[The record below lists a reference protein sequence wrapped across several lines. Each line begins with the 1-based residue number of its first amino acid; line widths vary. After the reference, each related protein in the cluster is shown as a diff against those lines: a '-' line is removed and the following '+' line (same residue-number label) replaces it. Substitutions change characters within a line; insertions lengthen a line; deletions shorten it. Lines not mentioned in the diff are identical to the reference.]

1 MTDTCSSFPGL
12 NKSSR
17 KSEAGLI
24 VLEIQ
29 VDYHVVGYGF
39 VRYGRNRRI
48 VQFMVLCN
56 LRFVLSETYSEILV
70 KPEIFMKFRCLIRTM
85 IIRKKVNYLL
95 FRNESDSTF
104 YRK

>member
-12 NKSSR
+12 DKSSR

-48 VQFMVLCN
+48 VQFTVLCN
-56 LRFVLSETYSEILV
+56 LRVVLSETYSEIVV
-70 KPEIFMKFRCLIRTM
+70 KPEIFMKFRCLIRTT

-95 FRNESDSTF
+95 FRNESDSTS
-104 YRK
+104 